1 MYSKDPIA
9 RAMGFPI
16 RTSTDQSLL
25 AAPHGF
31 SQPVTSFIASQCQG
45 IHKMLFS
52 FLTLFFPED
61 SHQMLPSV
69 SYPLSSIEISH
80 RNRLLLL
87 NVSSPRLPAR
97 LSTAALP

>member
-1 MYSKDPIA
+1 
-9 RAMGFPI
+9 
-16 RTSTDQSLL
+16 
-25 AAPHGF
+25 
-31 SQPVTSFIASQCQG
+31 
-45 IHKMLFS
+45 
-52 FLTLFFPED
+52 
-61 SHQMLPSV
+61 MLPSV